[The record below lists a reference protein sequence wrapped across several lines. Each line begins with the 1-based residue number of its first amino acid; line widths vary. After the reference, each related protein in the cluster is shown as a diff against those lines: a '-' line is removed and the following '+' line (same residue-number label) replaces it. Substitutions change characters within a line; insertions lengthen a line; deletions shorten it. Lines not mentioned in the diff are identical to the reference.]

1 MTIDVSNAGRLK
13 CSHVFAKR
21 FDGSLDQIPAKKIA
35 VVVHIPSTF
44 ILILDVSEE
53 LSEHYVKRH
62 ILFLSEQCFI
72 ETGVQ
77 SPKQLIDFSIRL
89 RAAVSFEEFGGESSS
104 QTPKK
109 FQKLYDLSQP
119 LFS

>member
-1 MTIDVSNAGRLK
+1 MTIDVSKAGRLK

-62 ILFLSEQCFI
+62 KLLFLSERCFI

-77 SPKQLIDFSIRL
+77 SPKQPIDFSIRL
-89 RAAVSFEEFGGESSS
+89 RAAAIFEELGGV
-104 QTPKK
+104 
-109 FQKLYDLSQP
+109 DVC
-119 LFS
+119 